1 MPNAMVTVVAPLAL
15 DRLKATEDTID
26 AMGNPAKDAIR
37 SSLDVLDQ
45 STGMGTHFASLHAIR
60 SPDAR
65 HAWIA
70 FEFSADGTEQQAL
83 ARIVSAIGEHIR
95 PVFMNASDW
104 RDGGDLLD
112 YLSRH
117 QVTTD
122 NGWFSNPGVL
132 FAGTPGM
139 TVGRIRSEAHLAA
152 EVRTLVD
159 QQCALWNAHPP
170 WDALRRLEDVRAQ
183 LKAKPEY
190 AAALTTGTAEP
201 PFKQP
206 AIVNF
211 VALLIWSFAKTYLWP
226 LAIVLLISTLVG
238 GALFACSDPP
248 QAPRLFAAVVGAR
261 AGALIWGL
269 LIGFWG
275 AFWVLLVLLAIAA
288 VATYV
293 LLRNAEARDSLEERS
308 PDTKILNEMFGR
320 ENRCA
325 QNHMISVTRRKP
337 GWVRWFTARL
347 AFWAIGEFAANFY
360 RPGFLSDIGT
370 IHFARWVTVPHSR
383 DLLFFSN
390 YDASWESYLED
401 FITRAHAGIT
411 VIWSNCVGFP
421 RTENLI
427 QLGATD
433 GERFKRYARHSM
445 VPTRFWYSAYPMI
458 TTTNIR
464 TNAEIRRGLSGVM
477 TEDEAT
483 NWLALFGSAPR
494 PPSKL
499 VTSEIQSLVFGGL
512 NFLPHGT
519 CLLFQLPED
528 TRAARQW
535 LSSIK
540 GCITFDDG
548 WRVRGMD
555 SGVILG
561 LGASGLG
568 RLGLP
573 PESLE
578 TFPFAFRCGMT
589 TQARTRILGDLG
601 TSAPDQWAW
610 GGSTQPHV
618 VLLVYGKS
626 AHEVARLEGVLGAAA
641 ASAGMSA
648 PHRIPLKAL
657 PPKGESKTEP
667 FGFTDGI
674 SQPIIR
680 GTYKSY
686 RNGDPIHLVE
696 PGEFILGYPDNRGN
710 IPPGPTLPATADPT
724 NRLPLIGARDDF
736 ARTQVENDR
745 DVGRNGTFLV
755 IRQLEQ
761 DVPAFEEYCRTESS
775 RLQGRLPP
783 PYAITPD
790 FIAAKL
796 IGRWR
801 DGASL
806 VRHPYQSP
814 TAAAKSGLAPMALV
828 RPTSK
833 PASAT
838 PIERPSRSA
847 GKPDEL
853 DNDFLFGAEDPEALR
868 CPFGAHIRRANPRD
882 SFDPGSQDQIEITNR
897 HRIIRVG
904 REYVANANEKPG
916 LLFMCLNGD
925 IERQFELIQQTWLK
939 SRSFQDLACEKDPV
953 LGDGET
959 DACSFTIPSRQG
971 PLMLKPM
978 PAFVQTRG
986 GGYFFIPGKR
996 LIDYLSD

>member
-1 MPNAMVTVVAPLAL
+1 MPHAMVTVVAPLAL
-15 DRLKATEDTID
+15 DRLKTTEDAID
-26 AMGNPAKDAIR
+26 AMGNPAQDAVR

-70 FEFSADGTEQQAL
+70 FEFSADGTEEQAL

-112 YLSRH
+112 YLRRH
-117 QVTTD
+117 QVTPD
-122 NGWFSNPGVL
+122 NGWFSNPGAL

-139 TVGRIRSEAHLAA
+139 TVGRILSEARLAI
-152 EVRTLVD
+152 EVRALIEEQRARWD
-159 QQCALWNAHPP
+159 QEPP
-170 WDALRRLEDVRAQ
+170 WDALRRIDDVREHI
-183 LKAKPEY
+183 KAKPEG

-211 VALLIWSFAKTYLWP
+211 VVLLICSFAKTYLWP
-226 LAIVLLISTLVG
+226 AAIVLLFSTLVG
-238 GALFACSDPP
+238 AVLFGAADPP
-248 QAPRLFAAVVGAR
+248 QAPLLLAAVVGTR
-261 AGALIWGL
+261 AAAVIWGGM
-269 LIGFWG
+269 IGFWG
-275 AFWVLLVLLAIAA
+275 MFWVLLVLLAIAA
-288 VATYV
+288 AVTYV
-293 LLRNAEARDSLEERS
+293 LLRNAEARDSLDERS
-308 PDTKILNEMFGR
+308 PDTETLVEMFGR
-320 ENRCA
+320 ENKCA
-325 QNHMISVTRRKP
+325 QNHMISVTQRKP
-337 GWVRWFTARL
+337 GWVRSFTARL
-347 AFWAIGEFAANFY
+347 AFWAVGEFAANFY
-360 RPGFLSDIGT
+360 KPGFLSDIGT
-370 IHFARWVTVPHSR
+370 IHFARWVTVPGSR

-401 FITRAHAGIT
+401 FITRAHAGLT
-411 VIWSNCVGFP
+411 AIWSNCVGFP

-427 QLGATD
+427 ERGATD

-494 PPSKL
+494 PKSKL

-512 NFLPHGT
+512 NFLRCGT

-528 TRAARQW
+528 KSAARQW

-540 GCITFDDG
+540 ECITFDDG

-561 LGASGLG
+561 LGATGLG

-578 TFPFAFRCGMT
+578 TFPFAFKCGMT
-589 TQARTRILGDLG
+589 TEARTRILGDRG

-610 GGSTQPHV
+610 GRTQPDV

-626 AHEVARLEGVLGAAA
+626 ADEVARLEGTLGAAA
-641 ASAGMSA
+641 TSAGMSA
-648 PHRIPLKAL
+648 PYRIPLKDL
-657 PPKGESKTEP
+657 PPKGQPKKEP

-710 IPPGPTLPATADPT
+710 IPPGPTLRATADPT
-724 NRLPLIGARDDF
+724 NRLPLVGARDDF
-736 ARTQVENDR
+736 AQTQVENDR

-761 DVPAFEEYCRTESS
+761 DVEGFEEYCRAESS

-801 DGASL
+801 DGSSL
-806 VRHPYQSP
+806 VRHPYQSHTGAIKSG
-814 TAAAKSGLAPMALV
+814 TAANEMV

-833 PASAT
+833 PADAP

-847 GKPDEL
+847 RTADEP
-853 DNDFLFGAEDPEALR
+853 DNDFLFGTEDPEALR

-904 REYVANANEKPG
+904 RDYVAKADEKPG

-925 IERQFELIQQTWLK
+925 IERQFEFIQQTWLK
-939 SRSFQDLACEKDPV
+939 SPSFQDLSCEKDAV
-953 LGDGET
+953 LGDGEKG
-959 DACSFTIPSRQG
+959 ACSFTIPSRQG
-971 PLMLKPM
+971 PLMLKSM
-978 PAFVQTRG
+978 PAFVQTKG